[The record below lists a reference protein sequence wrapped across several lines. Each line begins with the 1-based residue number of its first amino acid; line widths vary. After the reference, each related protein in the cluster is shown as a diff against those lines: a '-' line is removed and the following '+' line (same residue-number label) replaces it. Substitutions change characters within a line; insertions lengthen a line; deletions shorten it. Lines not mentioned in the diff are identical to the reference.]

1 MAAEIERKF
10 LVGNADWRE
19 GALGVRMA
27 QGYLS
32 LDPDRTVR
40 VRAAGKNAWLTIKGR
55 NSGITRAEFE
65 FEIPSEQARSLLK
78 LCLPTIIDKTR
89 YRIFHRGYVWEV
101 DVFHGENEGLIL
113 AEVELSN
120 ESDSPELAP
129 WELTEVSSDPRYFN
143 SYLASHP
150 FKSWPSPT
158 KE

>member
-19 GALGVRMA
+19 GAAGVRMA

-40 VRAAGKNAWLTIKGR
+40 VRVAGKSAWLTIKGR
-55 NSGITRAEFE
+55 TAGITRAEFE
-65 FEIPSEQARSLLK
+65 FDIPLEQAQSLLV
-78 LCLPTIIDKTR
+78 LCLPTMIDKTR

-120 ESDSPELAP
+120 ESDAP
-129 WELTEVSSDPRYFN
+129 DIPPWGLTEVSADPRYFN
-143 SYLASHP
+143 SYLATHP
-150 FKSWPSPT
+150 FKTWPPSS